1 MMSRIQQCNDE
12 MNNRPD
18 DYSVIEAMISRE
30 TTAYDVHDDYFAQT
44 LLSLSL
50 SSSLSSSSSSLS
62 SNSSRSSNQQQ
73 QQQQQ
78 RRRRSCD
85 VDVVDSSCRFVMTKW
100 CISLC
105 NFCNYN
111 TNRGR
116 LVSSIMSCVDRF
128 VSTKRGRYVLFDR
141 ERYQLVVMSSLY
153 VQAKI
158 HQSQALNP
166 TSISKLSRGKFTK
179 DDIEQMECEILTTL
193 QWNINPPTSNDYVNE
208 ILNHLLNDDNVDDDE
223 KTTTT
228 RIIALV
234 HCQID
239 EATCDYE
246 LSCLYRPS
254 HVAFAA
260 ILNALESIN
269 NNNNN
274 NNKTSDDDSDND
286 DNNLALLLLQKFKSK
301 SKLYKI
307 LQIGHDIDNNN
318 DNDQIRNICMTLL
331 NVVSSSVSSSSS
343 RSSSENSNNI
353 GGSGGG
359 GGDSSHHHNQ
369 VINTLLAQRKSSQH
383 KINSNNNK
391 NIKQSPTTPTLNSTM
406 SSTCIHSSPRSVVH
420 KIHS

>member
-1 MMSRIQQCNDE
+1 
-12 MNNRPD
+12 
-18 DYSVIEAMISRE
+18 
-30 TTAYDVHDDYFAQT
+30 
-44 LLSLSL
+44 
-50 SSSLSSSSSSLS
+50 
-62 SNSSRSSNQQQ
+62 
-73 QQQQQ
+73 
-78 RRRRSCD
+78 
-85 VDVVDSSCRFVMTKW
+85 
-100 CISLC
+100 
-105 NFCNYN
+105 
-111 TNRGR
+111 
-116 LVSSIMSCVDRF
+116 
-128 VSTKRGRYVLFDR
+128 
-141 ERYQLVVMSSLY
+141 MSSLY

-307 LQIGHDIDNNN
+307 LQIGNDI